1 MVTATGDP
9 VGQPS
14 STTESLAG
22 WAAPYVTGM
31 LGKGEALANQ
41 PYQAYGGPLTA
52 GQSGLQTQAFQ
63 GLAGLTVPTAQM
75 GGFTPT
81 SFTSGTTA
89 PTAQQNGIGSLGPQQ
104 GQMPNQMPTMIDTM
118 SHLNDYFEE
127 GGNPYKALLE
137 GRATPDQVEQA
148 FVDAQ
153 SKFDAANPTYQYAEG
168 TDRYGA
174 RFARKAAEQAEQER
188 MQAIFPPLEIDP
200 TTMRPLATSRAADRG
215 TTSNPAAGS
224 VAQQYMSP
232 FMNAALEPQM
242 AEAQRQ
248 AEIQRVQNAGRLGRA
263 GAYGGGRQAIME
275 SEGQRNLLRNLA
287 DIYGT
292 GMQTAYTQGMGQFNT
307 EQDRAR
313 QAQEYTNKYGLE
325 SLKAMQDA
333 GAIQRDIEQQGIAAD
348 YAQFKEERDF
358 PYKQVQYQQSLLQ
371 DLPISA
377 TEREYIEPSE
387 FAKIMGYI
395 GTATEAADAIYGGTC
410 PPGQSKNVFG
420 ICTGSTCPKG
430 QSKNIFGFCS

>member
-14 STTESLAG
+14 STTDSLAG
-22 WAAPYVTGM
+22 WASPYVTGM

-75 GGFTPT
+75 GAFTPT

-89 PTAQQNGIGSLGPQQ
+89 QN
-104 GQMPNQMPTMIDTM
+104 
-118 SHLNDYFEE
+118 
-127 GGNPYKALLE
+127 
-137 GRATPDQVEQA
+137 
-148 FVDAQ
+148 
-153 SKFDAANPTYQYAEG
+153 
-168 TDRYGA
+168 
-174 RFARKAAEQAEQER
+174 
-188 MQAIFPPLEIDP
+188 
-200 TTMRPLATSRAADRG
+200 
-215 TTSNPAAGS
+215 
-224 VAQQYMSP
+224 YMSP
-232 FMNAALEPQM
+232 FMNAALERQI

-292 GMQTAYTQGMGQFNT
+292 GMQTAYTQGMDQFNT

-333 GAIQRDIEQQGIAAD
+333 GAIQRDIESQGIAAD

-377 TEREYIEPSE
+377 QETSYIEPSE
-387 FAKIMGYI
+387 FSQILSNLGAFGEGY
-395 GTATEAADAIYGGTC
+395 GAILNLPC
-410 PPGQSKNVFG
+410 PPGKSRNVFG
-420 ICTGSTCPKG
+420 FYS
-430 QSKNIFGFCS
+430 

>member
-1 MVTATGDP
+1 MADP
-9 VGQPS
+9 IGQPA

-63 GLAGLTVPTAQM
+63 GLAGLTVPTQQM

-89 PTAQQNGIGSLGPQQ
+89 Q
-104 GQMPNQMPTMIDTM
+104 D
-118 SHLNDYFEE
+118 
-127 GGNPYKALLE
+127 
-137 GRATPDQVEQA
+137 
-148 FVDAQ
+148 
-153 SKFDAANPTYQYAEG
+153 
-168 TDRYGA
+168 
-174 RFARKAAEQAEQER
+174 
-188 MQAIFPPLEIDP
+188 
-200 TTMRPLATSRAADRG
+200 
-215 TTSNPAAGS
+215 
-224 VAQQYMSP
+224 YMSP

-248 AEIQRVQNAGRLGRA
+248 AEIQRVQNAGRLGKA
-263 GAYGGGRQAIME
+263 GAFGGSRQAIME

-307 EQDRAR
+307 EQDRAQ
-313 QAQEYTNKYGLE
+313 QAQDLTNRYGL
-325 SLKAMQDA
+325 SAL
-333 GAIQRDIEQQGIAAD
+333 GAQQLGGGLQRDIEQQGIAAD
-348 YAQFKEERDF
+348 YAQFTEERDF

-377 TEREYIEPSE
+377 QE
-387 FAKIMGYI
+387 MDYI
-395 GTATEAADAIYGGTC
+395 GQSDFAEGLGFADVIARIYKSLTEKQG
-410 PPGQSKNVFG
+410 
-420 ICTGSTCPKG
+420 
-430 QSKNIFGFCS
+430 